1 MEFQQNQRSE
11 LREHFRN
18 HIYYKL
24 CRAVHRVFLQHTPS
38 IIMNAEVLF
47 VDAVK
52 TLDILLTEGDFEKER
67 CVDLWSDTLSDY
79 RERDGARAD
88 MATTQAEVAMLFYAV
103 NYGLWSVN
111 HSHYRKTLA
120 LTLHQSIHEL
130 WNCNEKENCVFVE
143 NKLQEIKTLSNDMY
157 EWMDTYF
164 SSTES
169 LTDEIENIINPNKAN
184 QIAKTGLPLP
194 NALNTQN
201 AQKYFLEAINRGWM
215 ELENKTTEEIPNDKA
230 VHRGQQKQY
239 LFIDGRPT
247 VENVQV
253 RNEEKQR
260 FMRYLSEHNLK
271 GRKLTCVKTDTLN
284 DVVICF
290 VIKWKDKN
298 ITPKQPSGGAIFRF
312 LTDECNL
319 QSEVTEQSYS
329 NEIKE
334 RLRNNNYTI
343 ETMKKVNLY
352 FNL

>member
-52 TLDILLTEGDFEKER
+52 TLDILLTEGDFEAER
-67 CVDLWSDTLSDY
+67 CADLWSDTLSDY
-79 RERDGARAD
+79 REKDGARAD

-103 NYGLWSVN
+103 NYGLLSVN

-120 LTLHQSIHEL
+120 LTLHQSIHEM
-130 WNCNEKENCVFVE
+130 WNCNEKKNCDFVE
-143 NKLQEIKTLSNDMY
+143 SNLQEIKTLSNDMY

-169 LTDEIENIINPNKAN
+169 LTDEIENIINPNKVN

-215 ELENKTTEEIPNDKA
+215 ELEDKKFIWKGIGKSAHSSQLAYFCGRVYGYEHSLNGNIGTEFPN
-230 VHRGQQKQY
+230 RELEE
-239 LFIDGRPT
+239 LFG
-247 VENVQV
+247 
-253 RNEEKQR
+253 
-260 FMRYLSEHNLK
+260 
-271 GRKLTCVKTDTLN
+271 VK
-284 DVVICF
+284 
-290 VIKWKDKN
+290 
-298 ITPKQPSGGAIFRF
+298 
-312 LTDECNL
+312 
-319 QSEVTEQSYS
+319 
-329 NEIKE
+329 
-334 RLRNNNYTI
+334 
-343 ETMKKVNLY
+343 NLY
-352 FNL
+352 SSLRQVYSAQKNQKWRTCIDELFK

>member
-1 MEFQQNQRSE
+1 MEFQQSQRSE
-11 LREHFRN
+11 LRENFRN

-52 TLDILLTEGDFEKER
+52 TLDILLTEGDFKAER
-67 CVDLWSDTLSDY
+67 CADLWSDTLSDY

-103 NYGLWSVN
+103 NYGLLSVN

-130 WNCNEKENCVFVE
+130 WNCNEKKNCDFVE
-143 NKLQEIKTLSNDMY
+143 SNLQEIKTFSNDMN

-169 LTDEIENIINPNKAN
+169 LTDEIENIINPNKVN

-215 ELENKTTEEIPNDKA
+215 ELKNEKFIWKGIGNSAQKSQLAYFCGRVYGYKNGNCGLEFPEEELNKLFGVKRLYSLLTQVYNA
-230 VHRGQQKQY
+230 QKTQNWRTCIDE
-239 LFIDGRPT
+239 LF
-247 VENVQV
+247 E
-253 RNEEKQR
+253 
-260 FMRYLSEHNLK
+260 
-271 GRKLTCVKTDTLN
+271 
-284 DVVICF
+284 
-290 VIKWKDKN
+290 
-298 ITPKQPSGGAIFRF
+298 
-312 LTDECNL
+312 
-319 QSEVTEQSYS
+319 
-329 NEIKE
+329 
-334 RLRNNNYTI
+334 
-343 ETMKKVNLY
+343 
-352 FNL
+352 